1 MCATG
6 SVGRLTSAKIKEE
19 AMKVPVTF
27 LVTVFSLAMSGAAHA
42 GVLTTATLLP
52 DFGANSQVR
61 CEAVNV
67 GPIPVASITIDI
79 INTNN
84 GLVGETNTCTSV
96 APDHGCGT
104 ALLSPFG
111 GFCRITFT
119 GSARRIRGSLQTR
132 TGGNVPTSAVEA
144 H

>member
-1 MCATG
+1 
-6 SVGRLTSAKIKEE
+6 
-19 AMKVPVTF
+19 MKAQIMS
-27 LVTVFSLAMSGAAHA
+27 LVAVASLALGGAAHA
-42 GVLTTATLLP
+42 GTLTTAPLLP

-67 GPIPVASITIDI
+67 GPSPVATITIDI

-84 GLVGETNTCTSV
+84 GLVGETNTCTNV
-96 APDHGCGT
+96 APNEGCGT

-119 GSARRIRGSLQTR
+119 GSAKRIRGSLQTR

-144 H
+144 R